1 MADLE
6 TTLSLL
12 ARHGRVHLSQLD
24 DGRWWCKVQMHVSV
38 VGASFKVDSELLPG
52 ALEAA
57 DQCLDRI
64 HNMLRSHAGSGVKA
78 ITHG

>member
-6 TTLSLL
+6 TTISLL

-24 DGRWWCKVQMHVSV
+24 DGRWWCKVNMHVAAA
-38 VGASFKVDSELLPG
+38 GASFKVDSDLMPG
-52 ALEAA
+52 PLSAA

-64 HNMLRSHAGSGVKA
+64 YTMLHSYGSPGAKA
-78 ITHG
+78 ISHG